1 MLKASPA
8 GDGARLRLD
17 YTKRM
22 SFTNPPNP
30 KVYHA
35 RVYELVQAIPS
46 GRVATYGQIAKL
58 VPLVEG
64 VDLGTYLRLAPRWVG
79 SAMAACPDEVPWQR
93 VINSQ
98 GKISPRP
105 GMGVL
110 VQRKLLEDEG
120 VVFDDKERVDLKQFG
135 WQPDPAWLS
144 EHGYAQWEE
153 AGGAKGQPK
162 LF

>member
-1 MLKASPA
+1 
-8 GDGARLRLD
+8 
-17 YTKRM
+17 M

-30 KVYHA
+30 KVYYA

-79 SAMAACPDEVPWQR
+79 GAMAACPDDVPWQR
-93 VINSQ
+93 VINGQ
-98 GKISPRP
+98 GKISSRP
-105 GMGVL
+105 GMSVL

-120 VVFDDKERVDLKQFG
+120 VVFDEKERVDLGQFG
-135 WQPDPAWLS
+135 WVPEAAWLKK
-144 EHGYAQWEE
+144 HGYAQWEQS
-153 AGGAKGQPK
+153 GGAKGQAT